1 MLPTKPEKH
10 CLYTVTSLEWTTFSF
25 ENFHFHLP
33 ETSIIIYI
41 FFPTLAIIG
50 HGHYFFFQDDHF
62 LPCIFGSTGV
72 WGVLWSSTWWYYI
85 LIQALYFCKIL
96 KFLLEVRTSLPIKKK
111 KKQKKLELV
120 WCCVPGCI
128 FVTASVYIWRWHP
141 CKYILILTLLRL
153 VLSIV
158 YGPHTIKN
166 WSIQTLQ
173 KTGLSQLFFDVLLEF
188 LSLFFLA

>member
-1 MLPTKPEKH
+1 MDNILFWE
-10 CLYTVTSLEWTTFSF
+10 FSF
-25 ENFHFHLP
+25 PFTWNKHHN
-33 ETSIIIYI
+33 IY
-41 FFPTLAIIG
+41 FFPNTCYHWTWAL
-50 HGHYFFFQDDHF
+50 FFFQDDHF

-96 KFLLEVRTSLPIKKK
+96 KCLLEVRTSLPIKKK
-111 KKQKKLELV
+111 KKQKKLDLV

>member
-1 MLPTKPEKH
+1 MI
-10 CLYTVTSLEWTTFSF
+10 TSYPASLVQQVCE
-25 ENFHFHLP
+25 
-33 ETSIIIYI
+33 
-41 FFPTLAIIG
+41 
-50 HGHYFFFQDDHF
+50 DR
-62 LPCIFGSTGV
+62 
-72 WGVLWSSTWWYYI
+72 VLWSSTWWYYI

-96 KFLLEVRTSLPIKKK
+96 KCLLEVRTSLPIKKKK

-128 FVTASVYIWRWHP
+128 FVTASVYNWRWHP
-141 CKYILILTLLRL
+141 CKYILILTLLIL